1 MARGEPPLV
10 KRRTGKPLSRFGD
23 KARQLGRFQRYWQR
37 HMAAYIACGGQ
48 PNNLA
53 WSIDLEQSWQE
64 SCRWLREGVMRGS
77 LRKGYLGVILCSLT
91 GVASAA
97 PLTVVKVA
105 APDINCVFETDCTI
119 VVTDSVG
126 LIPLPTVTGVA
137 RLQSRTFAGQPGAPA
152 AGKTGYEYRLDLTQ
166 ATAIGD
172 VACVTALDVDFGPV
186 TKLQY
191 NKVGPADDVFVITK
205 GGLGTI
211 GLASAVQN
219 RNIITF
225 TFSQPVC
232 AADTSGP
239 GQTTFFFGLASI
251 HPPKA
256 IVATVEVPGL
266 FPGVDVKARAPNH

>member
-1 MARGEPPLV
+1 MG
-10 KRRTGKPLSRFGD
+10 
-23 KARQLGRFQRYWQR
+23 
-37 HMAAYIACGGQ
+37 
-48 PNNLA
+48 
-53 WSIDLEQSWQE
+53 
-64 SCRWLREGVMRGS
+64 GS
-77 LRKGYLGVILCSLT
+77 LRKFYLGAMLCSLT
-91 GVASAA
+91 SVAGAA
-97 PLTVVKVA
+97 PLSVVKVA

-126 LIPLPTVTGVA
+126 NIPLPNITGTA
-137 RLQSRTFAGQPGAPA
+137 RLQSRTFTGQAGAPG
-152 AGKTGYEYRLDLTQ
+152 AGKTGYEYRVDLTQ
-166 ATAIGD
+166 ATALGD
-172 VACVTALDVDFGPV
+172 VACVTALNVDFGPV
-186 TKLQY
+186 TVLQY

-251 HPPKA
+251 HTPKA
-256 IVATVEVPGL
+256 ITATIEA
-266 FPGVDVKARAPNH
+266 PGVFPDLNVKARAPNY

>member
-1 MARGEPPLV
+1 
-10 KRRTGKPLSRFGD
+10 
-23 KARQLGRFQRYWQR
+23 
-37 HMAAYIACGGQ
+37 
-48 PNNLA
+48 
-53 WSIDLEQSWQE
+53 
-64 SCRWLREGVMRGS
+64 MRGS
-77 LRKGYLGVILCSLT
+77 LRNGYLGAILCSLT

-97 PLTVVKVA
+97 PLSVVNVS

-126 LIPLPTVTGVA
+126 NIALPTITGVA
-137 RLQSRTFAGQPGAPA
+137 RLQSRTFLGQAGAPG

-172 VACVTALDVDFGPV
+172 VACVTGLNVDFGPV
-186 TKLQY
+186 TVLQY
-191 NKVGPADDVFVITK
+191 NKIGPADDVFVVTK

-256 IVATVEVPGL
+256 IVATVEVPGI
-266 FPGVDVKARAPNH
+266 FPDVNVKARAPNH

>member
-1 MARGEPPLV
+1 
-10 KRRTGKPLSRFGD
+10 
-23 KARQLGRFQRYWQR
+23 
-37 HMAAYIACGGQ
+37 
-48 PNNLA
+48 
-53 WSIDLEQSWQE
+53 
-64 SCRWLREGVMRGS
+64 
-77 LRKGYLGVILCSLT
+77 
-91 GVASAA
+91 VASGA

-126 LIPLPTVTGVA
+126 NIALPNITGAA
-137 RLQSRTFAGQPGAPA
+137 RLQSRTFAGQLGAPG

-172 VACVTALDVDFGPV
+172 VACVTGLDVDFGPV

-191 NKVGPADDVFVITK
+191 NKVGPTDDVFVVTK

-211 GLASAVQN
+211 GLASVVQN

-239 GQTTFFFGLASI
+239 GHTTFFFGLASI
-251 HPPKA
+251 HPPQA
-256 IVATVEVPGL
+256 IVATVEAPGI
-266 FPGVDVKARAPNH
+266 FPDLDVKARAPNH

>member
-1 MARGEPPLV
+1 MG
-10 KRRTGKPLSRFGD
+10 
-23 KARQLGRFQRYWQR
+23 
-37 HMAAYIACGGQ
+37 
-48 PNNLA
+48 
-53 WSIDLEQSWQE
+53 
-64 SCRWLREGVMRGS
+64 GS
-77 LRKGYLGVILCSLT
+77 LRKFYLGAMLCSLT
-91 GVASAA
+91 SVAGAA
-97 PLTVVKVA
+97 PLSVVKVA

-126 LIPLPTVTGVA
+126 NIPLPNISGIA
-137 RLQSRTFAGQPGAPA
+137 RLQSRTFTGQAGAPG
-152 AGKTGYEYRLDLTQ
+152 AGKTGYEYRVDLTQ
-166 ATAIGD
+166 ATALGD
-172 VACVTALDVDFGPV
+172 VACVTALNVDFGPV
-186 TKLQY
+186 TVLQY

-251 HPPKA
+251 HTPKA
-256 IVATVEVPGL
+256 ITATIEA
-266 FPGVDVKARAPNH
+266 PGVFPDLNVKARAANY